1 MFEEKKK
8 NIPSIKGIGSKLQQG
23 ACRILGYGQI
33 ATVALMATTPGIFA
47 FAAGSEASDLMTT
60 IIKFIGTLVIVL
72 AVMIG
77 VMGIIHYAQSNSE
90 GDGPAKQKATQQ
102 LAAAI
107 MLVVVGVALTAGAPT
122 LVSIVT
128 GASGASL

>member
-8 NIPSIKGIGSKLQQG
+8 NIPSIKGIGAKLQQG
-23 ACRILGYGQI
+23 ACKILGYGQI
-33 ATVALMATTPGIFA
+33 ATVALMATAPGIFA
-47 FAAGSEASDLMTT
+47 FAADEAKSLMET
-60 IIKFIGTLVIVL
+60 IVKFIGTLVIVL

-107 MLVVVGVALTAGAPT
+107 MLVVVGVALTAGAPA
-122 LVSIVT
+122 LVGIVS